1 MQKKTLILELSRNN
15 LQGSGYFYASLEL
28 PAKTYELQD
37 ALQRLRLRAEGD
49 DIFEVSVASCPL
61 LPSLEDRR
69 LDSPRLSELNFFAQR
84 LVELN
89 GEEQAVL
96 KAVAPRFIN
105 EEEEPLGMKD
115 LINLTY
121 GLDKV
126 SIVSNVGNDKQF
138 GRYVI
143 EHGLHRDIAAIPDE
157 SRYLLDERRIGELQ
171 RKNEGGVF
179 VGSRYIIAGNTHCRI
194 SMTENTCRKR
204 PRRTITCFG

>member
-105 EEEEPLGMKD
+105 EEEEPL
-115 LINLTY
+115 
-121 GLDKV
+121 
-126 SIVSNVGNDKQF
+126 
-138 GRYVI
+138 
-143 EHGLHRDIAAIPDE
+143 E
-157 SRYLLDERRIGELQ
+157 
-171 RKNEGGVF
+171 
-179 VGSRYIIAGNTHCRI
+179 
-194 SMTENTCRKR
+194 
-204 PRRTITCFG
+204 